1 MITQNL
7 KTNQLSTP
15 AYERY
20 LAYLEALDAR
30 DIDAYA
36 EFLADDVSIQ
46 FGNAEPVQGKDAV
59 TGMLGGYWQS
69 FAGLEHDLINIY
81 GTDQS
86 FVLEA
91 LNHYARHDGNTVTV
105 RAVAF
110 TDVNEDGLV
119 ESIRVYGDTSPVF
132 QD

>member
-1 MITQNL
+1 MITENL
-7 KTNQLSTP
+7 KTNQLSHAT
-15 AYERY
+15 YERY

-46 FGNAEPVQGKDAV
+46 FGNADPVQGKGAV
-59 TGMLGGYWQS
+59 TGMLSGYWQS

-91 LNHYARHDGNTVTV
+91 LNHYARHDGKSITV

-110 TDVNEDGLV
+110 TDLNEDGLV
-119 ESIRVYGDTSPVF
+119 EAIRVYGDTALVF
-132 QD
+132 ED

>member
-1 MITQNL
+1 MITENL

-30 DIDAYA
+30 DMAAYA

-46 FGNAEPVQGKDAV
+46 FGNTAPVQGKDAV

-91 LNHYARHDGNTVTV
+91 LNHYARHDGKSVTV

-119 ESIRVYGDTSPVF
+119 EAIRVYGDTTPVF
-132 QD
+132 AD